1 LFLCLSREV
10 DGVSGRYFDEHQ
22 IVQAA
27 SAAANDVGL
36 QEELWQASERWVA
49 G

>member
-1 LFLCLSREV
+1 LSNEV
-10 DGVSGRYFDEHQ
+10 DGVSGRYFDENQ
-22 IVQAA
+22 TVRAA
-27 SAAANDVGL
+27 SDAANDVGL